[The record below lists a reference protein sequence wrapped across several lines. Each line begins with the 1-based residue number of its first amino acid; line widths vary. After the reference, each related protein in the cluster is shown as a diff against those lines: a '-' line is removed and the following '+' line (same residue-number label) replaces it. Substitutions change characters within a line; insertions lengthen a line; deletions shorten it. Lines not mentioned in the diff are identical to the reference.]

1 MAKTIATI
9 LGAGFIL
16 VGIIGFIA
24 PNFLGMHLSVA
35 HHLVHIVTGA
45 AALYFGLA
53 GSLNGARLFDIAF
66 GAVYALLGIVGFL
79 VGTTGS
85 PTLPGM
91 AGMGTD
97 SNLFR
102 LIPGVLELGTMDHI
116 VHIILGAIFLIGG
129 LTTRATLENTID
141 QT

>member
-1 MAKTIATI
+1 MAKTVATI

-16 VGIIGFIA
+16 VGLIGFLI

-35 HHLVHIVTGA
+35 HHLVHIITGA

-53 GSLNGARLFDIAF
+53 GTLGGARLFDIIF

-79 VGTTGS
+79 VGGPAS

-116 VHIILGAIFLIGG
+116 VHILLGAIFLIGG
-129 LTTRATLENTID
+129 LTTRATIDSTID
-141 QT
+141 RT